1 MQVTL
6 RTGIIIIMCVLQ
18 VLEVVT
24 ATTSPRICVHLNCSV
39 CVITEQEWAGMTLI
53 LIIED

>member
-6 RTGIIIIMCVLQ
+6 RAGIIIMMCVLQ

>member
-6 RTGIIIIMCVLQ
+6 RAGVIIIMCILE

-24 ATTSPRICVHLNCSV
+24 VTTSPKICVHLNCSV
-39 CVITEQEWAGMTLI
+39 SVIAEQEWAGMTLI
-53 LIIED
+53 LII